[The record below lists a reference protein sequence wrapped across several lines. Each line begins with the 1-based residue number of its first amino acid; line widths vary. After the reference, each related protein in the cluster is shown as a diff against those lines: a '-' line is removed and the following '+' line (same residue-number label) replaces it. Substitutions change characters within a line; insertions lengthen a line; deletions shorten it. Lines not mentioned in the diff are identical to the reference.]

1 MAENSEMQSPQ
12 PRLLLIPMPQPNYT
26 VTLTATNAN
35 GCVDVFSKQ
44 LTIFSNPVA
53 NFTATD
59 RCIGTPTLF
68 TNTSTGIN
76 DVYWQFGD
84 GNSSNSL
91 NPSYTYANPGTYN
104 ATLNVESIN
113 GCISTATKAVNIY
126 AAPKASFSIN
136 NKGQCINGNT
146 FNFTDNSSIS
156 AGSYTRAWNLGD
168 GSTST
173 ATNPTKTYASS
184 GNYTVR
190 LMLQRSGSLQRL
202 RLVRD
207 VSVYPKPLANFTIN
221 NNSQCLKNN
230 LFAFYFK

>member
-1 MAENSEMQSPQ
+1 
-12 PRLLLIPMPQPNYT
+12 
-26 VTLTATNAN
+26 
-35 GCVDVFSKQ
+35 
-44 LTIFSNPVA
+44 
-53 NFTATD
+53 
-59 RCIGTPTLF
+59 
-68 TNTSTGIN
+68 
-76 DVYWQFGD
+76 VYWQFGD

-173 ATNPTKTYASS
+173 ATNPTKNVCKFRQLHGKVNVNKYQW
-184 GNYTVR
+184 
-190 LMLQRSGSLQRL
+190 LQRFSRF
-202 RLVRD
+202 RCV
-207 VSVYPKPLANFTIN
+207 
-221 NNSQCLKNN
+221 CLS
-230 LFAFYFK
+230 